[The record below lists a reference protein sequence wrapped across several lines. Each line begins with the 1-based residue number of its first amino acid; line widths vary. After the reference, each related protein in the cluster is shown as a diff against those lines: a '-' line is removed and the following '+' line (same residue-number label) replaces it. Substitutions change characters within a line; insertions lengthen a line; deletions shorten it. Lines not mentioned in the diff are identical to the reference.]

1 MAIVD
6 IELAHDVEET
16 PHHRRLA
23 VLVGLAA
30 ILAAVL
36 GALQMHD
43 GSQEGRASARAARLS
58 SEISRGLAINGL
70 VGAFQGPTAQTVIAQ
85 GLEATSRALV
95 AFEAEEG
102 IPFATAAADAESAA
116 VDRLIAILD
125 SMAATPGPETGLD
138 PTTLETLG
146 RDVESLSAMTLEQ
159 NAAVDR
165 AERYSERG
173 DRAVLALSIAAVA
186 AVLLGLAGI
195 VGAGRAGTAVLWAA
209 GVALFVAAVTGGS
222 SLLIG

>member
-6 IELAHDVEET
+6 IELAHDVEAT

-23 VLVGLAA
+23 ALVGVAA
-30 ILAAVL
+30 ILAAAL

-43 GSQEGRASARAARLS
+43 GAQEGRASARASRLS
-58 SEISRGLAINGL
+58 AEIARGLAIDGL
-70 VGAFQGPTAQTVIAQ
+70 VGAFHLPTAQTVIAV
-85 GLEATSRALV
+85 GLEATSRALA

-102 IPFATAAADAESAA
+102 VPVAIAAADADTASAE
-116 VDRLIAILD
+116 RLSAILD
-125 SMAATPGPETGLD
+125 AMVATPGPESGVD
-138 PTTLETLG
+138 ATTLETLA
-146 RDVESLSAMTLEQ
+146 RELEELAAMTTEQ

-165 AERYSERG
+165 AERYSKRG

-195 VGAGRAGTAVLWAA
+195 VGAGRAGTGVLWAA
-209 GVALFVAAVTGGS
+209 GVALVVAAVMGGS
-222 SLLIG
+222 SLLID